1 MNKIKIAKLH
11 LKIFT
16 YGLIP
21 VIFLLFS
28 ACQNE
33 QEVRSNKYEKFLS
46 QAHVNGQFNGNAL
59 IFENGEIAFSGS
71 FGISNIDP
79 IDSLNLNSIFR
90 LGSVSKQF
98 TAMGI
103 MKLKE
108 DGKLTY
114 DQDIR
119 DFIPELPYEGI
130 TIRHLLNHVSGLPDY
145 TRLMA
150 ENWKVDLKF
159 DEPERLIAGNI
170 DIIKMLAKKNPAVHF
185 KPLEKWEY
193 SNTGY
198 VLLASIVARA
208 SGTPFENYLQK
219 QIFEPAKMSSTVVY
233 NYSSGYDQQ
242 MPNRVYGFSVGLSG
256 TDLISSDAHY
266 LNPAQGDGGI
276 YATLDDLL
284 KWDRIL
290 YTNVL
295 ISEETKEEA
304 FTPAILNNGD
314 TTNYGF
320 GWFIDKSPTDKK
332 VVSHGGGWV
341 GFRTYIYR
349 EIEENNC
356 IVLLTNNS
364 SRYLGSVLQPLK
376 NILHN
381 QSYEFPKLAIGET
394 IGKVVMNKG
403 AYAAIEQYKK
413 LKSNKPDEYDFA
425 EDQLNR
431 LGYQLMQLDSIS
443 EAIEIFRLN
452 KDEFPQSANTYDS
465 FGDALLAS
473 GDTIQSLTNFKK
485 ALAMDSTFSATKE
498 KIKNIEVN
506 TMSNKK

>member
-1 MNKIKIAKLH
+1 MKISKPH

-21 VIFLLFS
+21 AIFLLFS
-28 ACQNE
+28 ACQTE
-33 QEVRSNKYEKFLS
+33 QEIRDNKYEEFLT
-46 QAHVNGQFNGNAL
+46 QAHANGQFNGNAL
-59 IFENGEIAFSGS
+59 ILKDGKIEFQGS
-71 FGISNIDP
+71 FGIGNIDP
-79 IDSLNLNSIFR
+79 VDPLNLNSIFR

-108 DGKLTY
+108 NGKLTY
-114 DQDIR
+114 DQDVR
-119 DFIPELPYEGI
+119 DFIPELPYAGI
-130 TIRHLLNHVSGLPDY
+130 TIRHLLNHVSGLPNY
-145 TRLMA
+145 TRLMMK
-150 ENWKVDLKF
+150 NWKTDLKF
-159 DEPERLIAGNI
+159 DDPERFISGNN
-170 DIIKMLAKKNPAVHF
+170 DIIKMLAEKKPAINF

-198 VLLASIVARA
+198 VLLASIVAQT
-208 SGTPFENYLQK
+208 SGMPFEKYLQE
-219 QIFEPAKMSSTVVY
+219 QIFEPAKMSNTVVY
-233 NYSSGYDQQ
+233 NYISGSDSQ
-242 MPNRVYGFSVGLSG
+242 MPNRVYGFSVGLNG
-256 TDLISSDAHY
+256 TDLISSDSHY

-276 YATLDDLL
+276 YSTLDDLL

-290 YTNVL
+290 YDNMF

-314 TTNYGF
+314 TTSYGF
-320 GWFIDKSPTDKK
+320 GWFIDKSSTGKK
-332 VVSHGGGWV
+332 VVRHGGRWV
-341 GFRTYIYR
+341 GFRAYIYR

-356 IVLLTNNS
+356 IIILTNNS
-364 SRYLGSVLQPLK
+364 SRYLRSVVEPLK

-381 QSYEFPKLAIGET
+381 QAYEFPKLAISET
-394 IGKVVMNKG
+394 IGEVVMNKG
-403 AYAAIEQYKK
+403 ANAAIEQYKK

-425 EDQLNR
+425 ENQLNR
-431 LGYQLMQLDSIS
+431 LGYQLMQLDRVH

-452 KDEFPQSANTYDS
+452 KEEFPQSANTYDS

-473 GDTIQSLTNFKK
+473 GDTTQSIINFKK

-498 KIKNIEVN
+498 KIKDIEAN
-506 TMSNKK
+506 TMSNIK